1 MAVTATPIFTQTPYA
16 KTVGLTAQTACTT
29 RAPTATASLAAA
41 NIIAFVPTST
51 NGCRVDSIQVNACG
65 TSISTINAANTVMI
79 WQHDGTTAFMIQE
92 ISVTAVTPSATTP
105 SFTTTYVFPIP
116 LNLPSTSSLYV
127 SVGVTTTAS
136 GTALQATAF
145 GGLY

>member
-1 MAVTATPIFTQTPYA
+1 MAVTATPIFAQTPYIVT
-16 KTVGLTAQTACTT
+16 KTLAAQTATTT
-29 RAPTATASLAAA
+29 RAPTATANLAAA
-41 NIIAFVPTST
+41 NIVAFVPTST
-51 NGCRVDSIQVNACG
+51 NGCRIDSIQVNACG

-79 WQHDGTTAFMIQE
+79 WQYDGTTAFMIQE

-127 SVGVTTTAS
+127 SVGVTTTAA

>member
-1 MAVTATPIFTQTPYA
+1 MAVTATPIFAQTPYILT
-16 KTVGLTAQTACTT
+16 KTLAAQTATTT
-29 RAPTATASLAAA
+29 RAPTATANLAAA
-41 NIIAFVPTST
+41 NIVAFVPTST
-51 NGCRVDSIQVNACG
+51 NGCRIDSIQVNACG

-79 WQHDGTTAFMIQE
+79 WQYDGTTAFMIQE
-92 ISVTAVTPSATTP
+92 IAVTAVTPSATTP

-116 LNLPSTSSLYV
+116 LNLPSTFSLYV